1 MAEWMKVKKKKLR
14 EFWKENQ
21 LEKEDEG
28 AFLDILNLSWKC
40 PQSSWLYDDEAGG
53 AA

>member
-1 MAEWMKVKKKKLR
+1 MSTRILVWMVDGMKLKKKKKLR

-28 AFLDILNLSWKC
+28 AFLDILNLS
-40 PQSSWLYDDEAGG
+40 
-53 AA
+53 

>member
-1 MAEWMKVKKKKLR
+1 MSTRILVWMAEWMKVKKKKKER

-28 AFLDILNLSWKC
+28 AFLDILNLS
-40 PQSSWLYDDEAGG
+40 
-53 AA
+53 